1 MKLTI
6 GTYDIADYLVADTY
20 NAWTRSGSLAMAEWL
35 EQMEEDSGIEMEF
48 NACEIRCEYSEYKS
62 VMEAAGEYGCRVCRA
77 NGSGRAPV
85 LGRKN
90 RYLHIRK
97 RGHYSQV
104 LIINR
109 L

>member
-62 VMEAAGEYGCRVCRA
+62 VMEAAGEYGWEPDAAEYAEQTEAAALQYLEERTDICIFA
-77 NGSGRAPV
+77 SGV
-85 LGRKN
+85 I
-90 RYLHIRK
+90 IRK
-97 RGHYSQV
+97 F
-104 LIINR
+104 
-109 L
+109 